1 MTKPRIKLPE
11 SAKAGEVIV
20 IKTVA
25 THPMETGNRRDAE
38 GRVIARNIIHT
49 FIATFENREV
59 FRAELGSGISA
70 NPFLSF
76 SMLVSRPGTF
86 TFSWIDDDG
95 QTLTETES
103 LKVVG

>member
-11 SAKAGEVIV
+11 SAKVGDVID

-49 FIATFENREV
+49 FVATFENREV
-59 FRAELGSGISA
+59 FRAELGSGFSA
-70 NPFLSF
+70 NPFISF
-76 SMLVSRPGTF
+76 SMRVSGPGTF
-86 TFSWIDDDG
+86 TFSWSDDEG
-95 QTLTETES
+95 QTLTETAT
-103 LKVVG
+103 LVVVG